1 MTALSACLGAA
12 LLAAAALHLLWAI
25 GYWWPIR
32 DEAAL
37 ARAVVGARGIARM
50 PGAAACSAVV
60 VALLFAAMW
69 ARTLVRTDHWIVTA
83 VGVALAAAFLARG
96 AATYAGLMARLA
108 PEQPFGTLDRRLYAP
123 LCLAFGAGFLVLSL
137 AG

>member
-1 MTALSACLGAA
+1 MTALSVLLAAA

-37 ARAVVGARGIARM
+37 ARAVVGVRGVARM
-50 PGAAACSAVV
+50 PGAAACSAVA

-69 ARTLVRTDHWIVTA
+69 ARALVRVDHWVVTA
-83 VGVALAAAFLARG
+83 VGLALAAGCLGRGG
-96 AATYAGLMARLA
+96 AAYAGPVPRRA
-108 PEQPFGTLDRRLYAP
+108 PAGTLPTLYRGWYAP
-123 LCLAFGAGFLVLSL
+123 LCLAFGAGFLILSL
-137 AG
+137 GG

>member
-1 MTALSACLGAA
+1 MTALSVLLAAA

-37 ARAVVGARGIARM
+37 ARAVVGVRGVARM
-50 PGAAACSAVV
+50 PGAAACSAVA

-69 ARTLVRTDHWIVTA
+69 ARALGRVGHWVVTA
-83 VGVALAAAFLARG
+83 VGLALAAGILRPG
-96 AATYAGLMARLA
+96 AATYVGLIRRLA
-108 PEQPFGTLDRRLYAP
+108 PEEPFATLDRRWYAP
-123 LCLAFGAGFLVLSL
+123 LCLAFGAGFLILSL
-137 AG
+137 GG

>member
-1 MTALSACLGAA
+1 MTALSVLLGAA

-25 GYWWPIR
+25 GFWWPIR

-37 ARAVVGARGIARM
+37 ARAVVGVRGIKRM

-69 ARTLVRTDHWIVTA
+69 ARTLVRVDHWLVTA
-83 VGVALAAAFLARG
+83 VGLALAAVFLGRG
-96 AATYAGLMARLA
+96 AATYAGLIRRLA
-108 PEQPFGTLDRRLYAP
+108 PEEPFAALDRRWYAP
-123 LCLAFGAGFLVLSL
+123 LCLAFGAGFLILSL
-137 AG
+137 GG